1 MDTGSAAGSQRV
13 QHLHVPRPL
22 RLIVP
27 NGIYHVTGRGNRGQ
41 DVYLDNR
48 DRRFF
53 LELFGMVVA
62 RLRWRCYTYCLLSN
76 HYHLVVQ
83 TPNADL
89 SEGMRVLNSE
99 HAQWF
104 NGRHSATGHLFQGRF
119 HSVLVESDWHLLE
132 LVRYV
137 ALNPVRAGLCEDP
150 AEWRW
155 GSFRALARNRP
166 LPAFVA
172 PGAVLGLFGR
182 DPDRARK
189 LMSDFVHDVPPA
201 GLAP

>member
-1 MDTGSAAGSQRV
+1 V
-13 QHLHVPRPL
+13 QHQHVPRRL
-22 RLIVP
+22 RVIVP
-27 NGIYHVTGRGNRGQ
+27 DGVYHVTGRGNRGQ
-41 DVYLDNR
+41 DVYLDNH

-53 LELFGMVVA
+53 LEVFGMVAA
-62 RLRWRCYTYCLLSN
+62 RLGWRCYTYCLLSN

-89 SEGMRVLNSE
+89 SEGMRVLNGE

-104 NGRHSATGHLFQGRF
+104 NRRHSATGHLFQGRF

-150 AEWRW
+150 AEWHW
-155 GSFRALARNRP
+155 GSFRALAGNHP

-172 PGAVLGLFGR
+172 PDAVLGLFGR
-182 DPDRARK
+182 DPERARK
-189 LMSDFVHDVPPA
+189 LMSDFVTDVPLP
-201 GLAP
+201 GLAS